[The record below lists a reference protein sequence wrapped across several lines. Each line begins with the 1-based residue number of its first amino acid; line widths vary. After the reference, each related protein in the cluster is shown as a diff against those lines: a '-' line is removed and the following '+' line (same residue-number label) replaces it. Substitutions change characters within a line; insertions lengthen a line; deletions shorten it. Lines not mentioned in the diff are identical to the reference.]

1 MLGKDF
7 MTYRLWIT
15 KLSHCDFSTIHLSM
29 LCPISPTSPR
39 HIPDFFPTYPRLLR
53 EVGDISRILF
63 ITLIFM

>member
-39 HIPDFFPTYPRLLR
+39 LLYDLYPRLLR